1 MKKLKKKV
9 VIGTS
14 IGLASMVLNAGCAYG
29 PPVEY
34 EPETVYSEEA
44 TIQQSSESDN
54 DSSVWTE
61 EGTEDLEDI
70 DELDEYDIE
79 DIIQAED
86 VYGPPVSGK

>member
-61 EGTEDLEDI
+61 EGTEEVDLD
-70 DELDEYDIE
+70 DGDSELPPIE
-79 DIIQAED
+79 DIEA